1 MRDCVR
7 GTPIRRR
14 RPNVFTA
21 VALAAAL
28 ALLVSCSSG
37 VESGSAVKTPD
48 NVSPGG
54 AVDVALLDVGNY
66 PTKPSPLMGSAGTAE
81 LGAIVE
87 GQRMANYVTGPW
99 EADPSLIRSYANS
112 AVVLKNAAALKFV
125 LPEALAAPAARHD
138 FVAGFYT
145 SREDVDRKMLQ
156 NAVLRFPSPAAAAAA
171 AQEFSAA
178 AATEAVLIPSV
189 APAPIPGHP
198 DTAAFSHTYEQPGKN
213 LRWTVLR
220 AFTARGPYVLVQLA
234 QATDS
239 IDTAAALIAKTL
251 DLQGPLIDQFTPT
264 DAAKL
269 ADLPI
274 DPTGLLARTLPVSPD
289 DASVN
294 QRTVYEPRAALQFET
309 DPPRAAILFDQTGMT
324 HQANS
329 ATAVYEARDAHGAQ
343 GIADGFFAE
352 VSAIGKPAAAVKQM
366 PTSRCVDLSQGKVAN
381 FYCLATADRYIIE
394 AQAAQLLDAQQK
406 TAAQYAMLAAP

>member
-1 MRDCVR
+1 MCDCVR

-14 RPNVFTA
+14 GPSVITA
-21 VALAAAL
+21 VALAAPL
-28 ALLVSCSSG
+28 ALLVSCSSS
-37 VESGSAVKTPD
+37 VDSGSAVKATD
-48 NVSPGG
+48 NVAPGA

-66 PTKPSPLMGSAGTAE
+66 PTKPSPPLGSAGTAE

-99 EADPSLIRSYANS
+99 EVDPSLIRSYANS

-125 LPEALAAPAARHD
+125 LPEALAAPASRHD

-145 SREDVDRKMLQ
+145 AREDFDRKMLQ
-156 NAVLRFPSPAAAAAA
+156 NAVLRFPDSAAAAAA
-171 AQEFSAA
+171 AQEFGAA
-178 AATEAVLIPSV
+178 AAAEAVLIPPV
-189 APAPIPGHP
+189 VPALIAGHP
-198 DTAAFSHTYEQPGKN
+198 DTAAFSHIYEQPGKN

-239 IDTAAALIAKTL
+239 RDTAAALIAKTL
-251 DLQGPLIDQFTPT
+251 DLQGPLIDQFRPT
-264 DAAKL
+264 EAAKL
-269 ADLPI
+269 ADLTI
-274 DPTGLLARTLPVSPD
+274 DPSGLSARTLPVSPE

-294 QRTVYEPRAALQFET
+294 QRTVYGPRGALQFQT
-309 DPPRAAILFDQTGMT
+309 DPPRAATLFDKAGMT
-324 HQANS
+324 HQAS
-329 ATAVYEARDAHGAQ
+329 AATVVYEGRDARGAQ

-366 PTSRCVDLSQGKVAN
+366 PTSRCLDLSQGNVSN
-381 FYCLATADRYIIE
+381 FCCLATADRYTIE

-406 TAAQYAMLAAP
+406 TVAQYAMLTAP

>member
-1 MRDCVR
+1 MRDCAR

-14 RPNVFTA
+14 RPSVITA
-21 VALAAAL
+21 VASAAAL
-28 ALLVSCSSG
+28 ALLVSCSSS
-37 VESGSAVKTPD
+37 VDSGSADKATDTVA
-48 NVSPGG
+48 PGG

-66 PTKPSPLMGSAGTAE
+66 PTKPSPPLGSAGTAE

-87 GQRMANYVTGPW
+87 GQRMANYVIGPW
-99 EADPSLIRSYANS
+99 EVDPSLIRSYANS
-112 AVVLKNAAALKFV
+112 AVVLKNAAAVEFV

-145 SREDVDRKMLQ
+145 AREDVDRKLLQ
-156 NAVLRFPSPAAAAAA
+156 NAVLRFPDPEAAAAA

-178 AATEAVLIPSV
+178 AATEAVLIPPV

-198 DTAAFSHTYEQPGKN
+198 DTAAFSHTFEQPTKN

-220 AFTARGPYVLVQLA
+220 AFTARGPYVLVQIA

-239 IDTAAALIAKTL
+239 PDNSFSLIAKTL
-251 DLQGPLIDQFTPT
+251 DLQGPLIDQFMPT
-264 DAAKL
+264 DAARL

-294 QRTVYEPRAALQFET
+294 QRTVYEPRGALQLQT
-309 DPPRAAILFDQTGMT
+309 DPPRAATLFDQAGMT
-324 HQANS
+324 HQANA
-329 ATAVYEARDAHGAQ
+329 ATAVYEARDARGAEV
-343 GIADGFFAE
+343 IADGFFAE

-366 PTSRCVDLSQGKVAN
+366 LTSRCLDLSQGKVAN
-381 FYCLATADRYIIE
+381 FYCLATADRYTIE

-406 TAAQYAMLAAP
+406 TAAQYAMLTAP

>member
-1 MRDCVR
+1 MCDYVRDTLTR
-7 GTPIRRR
+7 RRR
-14 RPNVFTA
+14 RPSVHTA
-21 VALAAAL
+21 AALAAAL
-28 ALLVSCSSG
+28 ALLVACSSS
-37 VESGSAVKTPD
+37 VDSGSAVKATD
-48 NVSPGG
+48 NVPGG

-66 PTKPSPLMGSAGTAE
+66 PTKPSPPLGSAGTAE

-99 EADPSLIRSYANS
+99 EVDASLIRSYANS
-112 AVVLKNAAALKFV
+112 AVVLKNAAAVKFV

-145 SREDVDRKMLQ
+145 AREDVDRQMLQ
-156 NAVLRFPSPAAAAAA
+156 NAVLRFPDPAAAAAA
-171 AQEFSAA
+171 AQEFGAV
-178 AATEAVLIPSV
+178 AATEAVLIPPV

-198 DTAAFSHTYEQPGKN
+198 DTAAFSHTYEQPAKN

-220 AFTARGPYVLVQLA
+220 AFTAHGPFVLVQIA

-239 IDTAAALIAKTL
+239 PNTASGLIAKTL

-294 QRTVYEPRAALQFET
+294 QRTVYEPRGALQLQT
-309 DPPRAAILFDQTGMT
+309 DPPRTAALFDQAGMT
-324 HQANS
+324 HQANA

-343 GIADGFFAE
+343 VIADGFFAE
-352 VSAIGKPAAAVKQM
+352 VSAIGKPAAAVQQI
-366 PTSRCVDLSQGKVAN
+366 PASRCLDLSQGKVAN
-381 FYCLATADRYIIE
+381 FYCLATADRFTIE
-394 AQAAQLLDAQQK
+394 AQAAQLLDAHQK
-406 TAAQYAMLAAP
+406 TAAQYAMLTAP

>member
-1 MRDCVR
+1 MRDSVR
-7 GTPIRRR
+7 DTSIRRR
-14 RPNVFTA
+14 RPSVFTAAALA
-21 VALAAAL
+21 VALAS
-28 ALLVSCSSG
+28 LVSCSG
-37 VESGSAVKTPD
+37 VDSGSAAKATD
-48 NVSPGG
+48 NVPPGG

-66 PTKPSPLMGSAGTAE
+66 PTKPSTPLGSAGTAE
-81 LGAIVE
+81 MGAIVE

-112 AVVLKNAAALKFV
+112 AVVLKNAAAVKFV
-125 LPEALAAPAARHD
+125 LPEALAAAAARHD

-156 NAVLRFPSPAAAAAA
+156 NAVLRFPNPAAAAAA
-171 AQEFSAA
+171 VQEFSAA
-178 AATEAVLIPSV
+178 AATEAVLIPPV
-189 APAPIPGHP
+189 TPASIAGHP
-198 DTAAFSHTYEQPGKN
+198 DTAAFSHIYEQPAKN
-213 LRWTVLR
+213 LKWTVLR
-220 AFTARGPYVLVQLA
+220 AFTVRGPYVLVQTA
-234 QATDS
+234 QATES
-239 IDTAAALIAKTL
+239 LDTAAALIAKTL

-264 DAAKL
+264 DAARL

-294 QRTVYEPRAALQFET
+294 QRTVYEPRGALQFQT
-309 DPPRAAILFDQTGMT
+309 DPPRAATLFDQTAMT
-324 HQANS
+324 HQANA

-366 PTSRCVDLSQGKVAN
+366 PASRCLDLSQGKVAN
-381 FYCLATADRYIIE
+381 FYCLATADRYTIE

-406 TAAQYAMLAAP
+406 TAAQYAMLTAP

>member
-1 MRDCVR
+1 MRDYVR

-14 RPNVFTA
+14 RPSVFTA
-21 VALAAAL
+21 AALAVAL
-28 ALLVSCSSG
+28 ALLVSCSS
-37 VESGSAVKTPD
+37 VDSGSAVKATD
-48 NVSPGG
+48 NVAPGG
-54 AVDVALLDVGNY
+54 AVDVALLEVGNY
-66 PTKPSPLMGSAGTAE
+66 PTKPSPPLGSAGTAE

-125 LPEALAAPAARHD
+125 LPEALAAAAPRHD

-156 NAVLRFPSPAAAAAA
+156 NAVLRFPDPAAATAAA
-171 AQEFSAA
+171 HEFSAA
-178 AATEAVLIPSV
+178 AANEAVLIPPV

-198 DTAAFSHTYEQPGKN
+198 DTTAFSHTYEQLGKN
-213 LRWTVLR
+213 LRWTVVR

-234 QATDS
+234 QATDRL
-239 IDTAAALIAKTL
+239 DTAAALIAKTL
-251 DLQGPLIDQFTPT
+251 DLQGPLIDQFTLT

-294 QRTVYEPRAALQFET
+294 QRTVYEPRGALQLQS
-309 DPPRAAILFDQTGMT
+309 DPPRAAALFDQTGMT
-324 HQANS
+324 HQSNA

-343 GIADGFFAE
+343 VIADGFFAE
-352 VSAIGKPAAAVKQM
+352 VSAIGKPAAAVKQL
-366 PTSRCVDLSQGKVAN
+366 PTSRCLDLSQGKVAN
-381 FYCLATADRYIIE
+381 FYCLATADRYTIE

-406 TAAQYAMLAAP
+406 TAAQYAMLTQP